1 MPKFTRYLCIA
12 IAITAL
18 SIPAAWIA
26 VQRTDA
32 FAVASAQAKNNTVI
46 RSNLGEI
53 QDVDLPLLGYS
64 VHVVGASGEANF
76 TLKLKGSLAAGT
88 AFVELKR
95 QGTWRPVAGRLVLQD
110 GTAIDVTQ

>member
-18 SIPAAWIA
+18 SIAAAWIA

-32 FAVASAQAKNNTVI
+32 FAVASAHAKNNTVI
-46 RSNLGEI
+46 RSHLGEI

-76 TLKLKGSLAAGT
+76 NLKLKGSLAAGT

-95 QGTWRPVAGRLVLQD
+95 QGTWRPLAGRLVLQD